1 MSDSEAL
8 ASDDVAN
15 ADSTI
20 SAGGA
25 AERSKSNGRLLSWV
39 STVDHKKIGI
49 LYICTAVFF
58 LAIGGLEALLIR
70 VQLLFP
76 NNTFLSPD
84 LFNQMFTMHGTTMV
98 FLVGMPVL
106 VGFQNYFVPLMIGA
120 RDVAFPRLNAMS
132 YWLLPFGG
140 ILLYFSFMTGK
151 APDAGWFSYAPLSTK
166 PYNLMPAQDYW
177 IIGLICLGIGSVAA
191 SINIFVT
198 VLQCRAPGMSL
209 QRVPLF
215 VWMSLMTAI
224 LTILALPALNSALA
238 MLLID
243 RLLGAAFFEP
253 ARGGSAVLW
262 QHYFWVFG
270 HPEVYILI
278 LPAFGMI
285 SEVIPVFS
293 RKPIY
298 GYAFVAGSSAV
309 IVLLSYGVWAHHMFA
324 VGLGM
329 GADMFFAV
337 GTLLIALPTGLK
349 VFNWTATMWGGSIR
363 LTTAMMFAV
372 AFLLEFVIGGLTGVM
387 FAAVP
392 IDWQL
397 TDTYFVV
404 GHFHYVLI
412 GGTVFGLF
420 SATYYWFP
428 KITGRMLS
436 ERLGKWQL
444 WLWVFGL
451 NATFLSQ
458 HVLGVMGMPRRV
470 YTYADNPG
478 WMALNAFAG
487 AGAVA
492 MAVGTLVLLLNIWV
506 SLRRGEK
513 AGDNPWEAFTLEW
526 ATSSPPPPENFAVI
540 PEVCS
545 RRPVWDLDHPDAA
558 DAQKEKTPA
567 DSGWRP
573 DKSVTSVWAFVASEA
588 VFFLLLL
595 VAYVVFN
602 TDLVGEITSASVLD
616 VTRTAFFSVALL
628 GSSFTLWKAEAFLK
642 SGKFAQ
648 FRLWLALTITLGAIF
663 IGGQAIEYYG
673 LISSDVTI
681 SNNLFTAT
689 FFTVTGFHGLHVI
702 VGLIA
707 LSTVFVLAVKQDR
720 NVLHGS
726 ALKAI
731 GIYWHFVDVVWIA
744 VFCIIYLG
752 FMQ

>member
-1 MSDSEAL
+1 MSASSAEA
-8 ASDDVAN
+8 SGE
-15 ADSTI
+15 TP
-20 SAGGA
+20 
-25 AERSKSNGRLLSWV
+25 SKDPVSGRLLSWV

-49 LYICTAVFF
+49 LYISTALVF
-58 LAIGGLEALLIR
+58 LGIGGLEALLIR

-76 NNTFLSPD
+76 NNTFLSPG

-106 VGFQNYFVPLMIGA
+106 IGFQNYFVPLMIGA

-140 ILLYFSFMTGK
+140 ILLYFSFMTGQ

-191 SINIFVT
+191 AINIFVT

-224 LTILALPALNSALA
+224 LTILALPALNAALA
-238 MLLID
+238 MLMID

-253 ARGGSAVLW
+253 ARGGSALLW

-349 VFNWTATMWGGSIR
+349 IFNWTATMWGGSIR
-363 LTTAMMFAV
+363 LTTSMMFAV

-412 GGTVFGLF
+412 GGTVFGVF

-428 KITGRMLS
+428 KMTGRMLS

-470 YTYADNPG
+470 YTYAEPG
-478 WMALNAFAG
+478 WMALNAIAG

-492 MAVGTLVLLLNIWV
+492 MAAGTLVLLLNVWV
-506 SLRRGEK
+506 SLRKGERS
-513 AGDNPWEAFTLEW
+513 GDNPWGGFTLEW
-526 ATSSPPPPENFAVI
+526 ATTSPPPPENFDVI
-540 PEVCS
+540 PRVES
-545 RRPVWDLDHPDAA
+545 RRPVWDLDHPDSA
-558 DAQKEKTPA
+558 DSKFEKTPE
-567 DSGWRP
+567 DNGWRP

-588 VFFLLLL
+588 MFFLLLL
-595 VAYVVFN
+595 VSYVVFN
-602 TDLVGEITSASVLD
+602 TDQTGDIRSASVLD
-616 VTRTAFFSVALL
+616 VTRTGLFSIALL
-628 GSSFTLWKAEAFLK
+628 GSSFTLWRAESLLKA
-642 SGKFAQ
+642 GRIPQ
-648 FRLWLALTITLGAIF
+648 FRRWLMLTIVLGSIF

-681 SNNLFTAT
+681 DDNLFTAT

-707 LSTVFVLAVKQDR
+707 LSILLGLAVKQDR
-720 NVLHGS
+720 NVLSGT
-726 ALKAI
+726 ALKAV
-731 GIYWHFVDVVWIA
+731 GVYWHFVDVVWIA
-744 VFCIIYLG
+744 VFCIIYLR
-752 FMQ
+752 FLQ